1 VKRQDCAVCR
11 EVMKFVSKAY
21 LPTPPAPQKRRQ
33 WKRRAKE
40 GEADGFVKS
49 KNVPHLKVGGLSRE
63 V

>member
-1 VKRQDCAVCR
+1 MKRQDCAVCR

-21 LPTPPAPQKRRQ
+21 LAPPPPPPKKSE

>member
-1 VKRQDCAVCR
+1 
-11 EVMKFVSKAY
+11 MKFVSKAY